1 MKKLFIFSII
11 ILFAFVVAGT
21 SFASVDKMYEAA
33 VINVKGDV
41 KVDPN
46 ADGGWFTP
54 WVGMKLKK
62 GAMLKTGENSSAEV
76 VFDAAGLNVLKVDA
90 NSQITIQNSMVDMPE
105 GSVLANFANLKEGS
119 SFVVKTPTAACAIR
133 GSGMGVDHINNMT
146 VVMAFEDKVYVQGL
160 DANGNPVGKEVTIP
174 EGWKTQVRAGKTEP
188 PAELTENEKQIWDA
202 WIEVITP
209 TEGDS
214 FQDLKDRVSDS
225 DTDTDTKD
233 LDEVKEEESEPE
245 ISPSS

>member
-1 MKKLFIFSII
+1 MRKFFIFSLVALF
-11 ILFAFVVAGT
+11 ILGIAGV
-21 SFASVDKMYEAA
+21 SFASIDKTYEAA

-62 GAMLKTGENSSAEV
+62 GSVLKTGDNSSAEV
-76 VFDAAGLNVLKVDA
+76 VFDAAGLNVLQIDA
-90 NSQITIQNSMVDMPE
+90 NSQITIQKSMVDMPE

-146 VVMAFEDKVYVQGL
+146 VVMAYEHSVYVQGL
-160 DANGNPVGKEVTIP
+160 DSRGNPVGKEVTIP
-174 EGWKTQVRAGKTEP
+174 EGWKTQVESGKTEP

-202 WIEVITP
+202 WVAVVAP

-214 FQDLKDRVSDS
+214 IQDVKDRVTDS

-233 LDEVKEEESEPE
+233 LDEVKEEESKSDV
-245 ISPSS
+245 SPSS